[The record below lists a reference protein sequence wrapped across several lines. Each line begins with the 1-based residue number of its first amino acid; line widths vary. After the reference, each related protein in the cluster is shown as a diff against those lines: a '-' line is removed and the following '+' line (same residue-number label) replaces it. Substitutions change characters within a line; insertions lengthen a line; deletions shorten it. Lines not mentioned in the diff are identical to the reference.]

1 MSDTALAIADP
12 SGLVLKASGLRDG
25 EGILTASAN
34 KYFVGAAPLG
44 WKWSLSFLCVGQENE
59 GGQILPSP
67 FSFHSLIESFRSV
80 KQYPQ
85 RLTPG
90 AVIQIVI
97 PSVSLSL

>member
-44 WKWSLSFLCVGQENE
+44 
-59 GGQILPSP
+59 
-67 FSFHSLIESFRSV
+67 
-80 KQYPQ
+80 
-85 RLTPG
+85 
-90 AVIQIVI
+90 
-97 PSVSLSL
+97 

>member
-59 GGQILPSP
+59 GGANPALCPSP
-67 FSFHSLIESFRSV
+67 STASLKV
-80 KQYPQ
+80 
-85 RLTPG
+85 LG
-90 AVIQIVI
+90 
-97 PSVSLSL
+97 L